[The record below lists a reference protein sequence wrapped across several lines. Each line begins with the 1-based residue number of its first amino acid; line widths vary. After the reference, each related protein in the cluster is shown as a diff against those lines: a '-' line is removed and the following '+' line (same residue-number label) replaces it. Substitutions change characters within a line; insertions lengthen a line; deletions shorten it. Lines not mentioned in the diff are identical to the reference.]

1 MACNYSTEIYA
12 RNGQGPRVANSTNRR
27 RVEQY
32 HVVSVSEAD
41 LEERSR
47 DERLA
52 IGRQVVCIETE
63 NETDEEKIEEE
74 LDKETVGE
82 ETTDEVDDGGDDDR
96 ADDERNEDEDHERDE
111 EGSDGKERDEA
122 DECVV
127 RRKSAVYLHL
137 LSRPDCLSMY
147 DDSHFLYCVVHVMS
161 SS

>member
-1 MACNYSTEIYA
+1 M
-12 RNGQGPRVANSTNRR
+12 
-27 RVEQY
+27 
-32 HVVSVSEAD
+32 
-41 LEERSR
+41 
-47 DERLA
+47 
-52 IGRQVVCIETE
+52 VCIETE

-82 ETTDEVDDGGDDDR
+82 ETTNEVDDGGDDDR
-96 ADDERNEDEDHERDE
+96 ADDERNEDDEMDE

-127 RRKSAVYLHL
+127 RKKEAVYLHL

-147 DDSHFLYCVVHVMS
+147 GDSHFLYCVEHVMS